1 MENLFFLLGMMFGI
15 ILTLI
20 FRHFKTAIGYFKLEP
35 YDEDDTGFYK
45 INIRIPG
52 ESNERLLHANK
63 IILNKE
69 KLILLRIIIKW
80 ITFVLLCTSYKLS
93 EKVLKIFLKIM
104 LDNWV

>member
-1 MENLFFLLGMMFGI
+1 MGFFIKTFASEAENKERRVIMENLFFLLGMAFGI

-63 IILNKE
+63 IILHKE
-69 KLILLRIIIKW
+69 K
-80 ITFVLLCTSYKLS
+80 SQ
-93 EKVLKIFLKIM
+93 
-104 LDNWV
+104 N